1 MIKFFRK
8 IRQSLLFEGKTG
20 KYLKYAIGEILLV
33 VIGIL
38 IALQVNIWNE
48 NRKSKLSQNKL
59 LVKLMSDLDHDISR
73 FNEIDSIYQIDLE
86 EIEFV
91 FEEALSGKNIKLNST
106 KQMVAG
112 RGSAL
117 YLNIT
122 RSTYEE
128 MLNTGL
134 LYQIENESLKNE
146 INKYYELADFTL
158 EKENRDNQNLNSWI
172 LGIKKED
179 PKKIVMRLRERRNL
193 EHIDWSWLQ
202 DPNSEFYKEIETQF
216 VWLKAAIESNQGV
229 MERLKFEADALKNT
243 ITNHLEIE

>member
-1 MIKFFRK
+1 MANDNKP
-8 IRQSLLFEGKTG
+8 L
-20 KYLKYAIGEILLV
+20 KYLRYAIGEIVLV

-59 LVKLMSDLDHDISR
+59 LVQLLSDLDRDVER
-73 FNEIDSIYQIDLE
+73 FNEINSIYQIDLE

-91 FEEALSGKNIKLNST
+91 FEEALSGKNVKLNST

-112 RGSAL
+112 RGSTL
-117 YLNIT
+117 YLNVT
-122 RSTYEE
+122 KSTYEE

-146 INKYYELADFTL
+146 INKYYELVDFIL
-158 EKENRDNQNLNSWI
+158 EKENRDNQNLNSWL

-179 PKKIVMRLRERRNL
+179 PKKVIMRLREQRNL

-202 DPNSEFYKEIETQF
+202 NPNSELYKEIETQF
-216 VWLKAAIESNQGV
+216 VWLKAAIESNQDA
-229 MERLKFEADALKNT
+229 MERLKLEANALKNT
-243 ITNHLEIE
+243 IRNHLEIK